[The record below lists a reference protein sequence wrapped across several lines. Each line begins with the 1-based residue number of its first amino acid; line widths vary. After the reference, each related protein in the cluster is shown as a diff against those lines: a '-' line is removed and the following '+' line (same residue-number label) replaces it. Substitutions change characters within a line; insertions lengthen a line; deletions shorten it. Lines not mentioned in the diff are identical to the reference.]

1 MKTFLRVAGSLC
13 LMLFGTS
20 AFAQDFRMIQV
31 EDDKYFV
38 IYFSGE
44 EGTPTATE
52 LSNDTTRVVEHSLG
66 SNLFY
71 DEGTTHYFK
80 IDTAS
85 IDSTAR
91 ENKKLYFFSDII
103 SFDSLKSIDPEY
115 PFTELGFEEVGVGN
129 YERDSV
135 QQFQASVNEYTGRVL
150 LTWNPY
156 YSSNGIPADGY
167 VIFRSAGSDHP
178 IASNRSY
185 DVVPSGNVTS
195 YQDVVS
201 ASEGTVYYNIIAYNI
216 SEPANRFVT
225 NFSKAEGSVRSIS
238 FEAFKNN
245 EEVVSLFWQYD
256 NSILQGLA
264 SEAVNEAVLFE
275 GKVVHEDN
283 LFIDEFNI
291 GNSRLQFNTLLL
303 SRPPG
308 QNQEWVKVALP
319 PLANPSFTL
328 EFWYYTG
335 NLQGGTQNLLT
346 SESNSN
352 QIGIHPNG
360 LIFKGLGQERHLDH
374 SFQSY
379 KWVHFAFTKSGNKHD
394 VVINGQLVGS
404 IPAAYPSFPNTMGQ
418 VNGAAGYDFPN
429 GARIG
434 LTRSWSVSRSTGQ
447 IRQDMFDLYETNDV
461 DNLINQWRYT
471 TSVTNLPGLT
481 GSGTISIENSDA
493 YRLTWDKAY
502 IFDRTDVATIKKYKT
517 TLSQGNY
524 ELEIK
529 EVGPGRLVDDPV
541 TAALTNP
548 TLEASNPLEPV
559 PVVIDNQLKVTYDKR
574 VPNRIELNYLTGSQF
589 PQSYRVTR
597 FTSPT
602 DSIILVD
609 ELKPDQVKHAGFYNK
624 DLSIDLTDEVDI
636 NSEDQ
641 SYSLLVNLDDVPAED
656 DQVILSLGG
665 NNLRMDKN
673 NRLYLDLENGD
684 PVFIATITSSQW
696 RQLNFN
702 FRSLQV
708 GGTEVSTYY
717 NGINIAKDT
726 ISGSPRQLI
735 LKGSEAAPYQLG
747 YLAFKNTSIDSAAVI
762 EQFQTVPNIKK
773 GWHLF
778 YHTARGSITKKYVG
792 SEDFDFGAIE
802 SREIPAEG
810 TSLIE
815 DPGYTFFD
823 YGNIHSEL
831 TILDEY
837 QDSFQSIR
845 AAENYTYKITPYYP
859 STYRY
864 SKFLVSGSASTLDL
878 NFNAFWE
885 EDHAML
891 KWSLDTLVTYGF
903 DSVQINRNGLKINT
917 VYLDSVF
924 RDYTATR
931 GERHEYELVLVKGA
945 KPLLSSSKVVEVP
958 PNGEVGGYLISLKG
972 EFIVPNQSFE
982 LNSPGTNTNYT
993 FTSGAN
999 GRFHRDSIYYGKSMS
1014 LRHPKN
1020 KEVAISLL
1028 GSAPRSLEN
1037 FVPFDQPY
1045 SVNKTTNYIREDGFD
1060 IEVHGDYNIISLT
1073 LKEDAGLEDFYL
1085 NVYVNDTLVKILHK
1099 QLIFEDTFSTADVVK
1114 YGFKLYTF
1122 EGENSVTYD
1131 FYELEGIQNAD
1142 YFPVSDFAI
1151 RDNEY
1156 FVPALS
1162 WKYPGSNRISG
1173 FHIYRDDFLIG
1184 DITHLQAQDTTSYE
1198 FLDERGKP
1206 GFSYTYKLV
1215 PYQQGS
1221 TEITREAVQ
1230 RIHTYDDTFF
1240 NDFDMA
1246 ILSNE
1251 EFAID
1256 HTRLDDLPFDGFIIR
1271 SHGKI
1276 ASTIS
1281 KTDFFSQDHM
1291 RTVYHHE
1298 WEPYYL
1304 DDYLPELS
1312 LFKYVDS
1319 LEVHEVGKGVITT
1332 GGDAISFSPV
1342 NEPALSSYA
1351 MELGK
1356 KQGFAKVKWSKPS
1369 RVPQFYRLTNGD
1381 GGEVLKDSLPG
1392 TITSYAFAVDSP
1404 GAREIDKVS
1413 LYAFYNY
1420 DGTGHKKRIGQ
1431 EITFQFEEN
1440 TGSDLAPIENFKA
1453 STDATGVIA
1462 LKWDYPDYG
1471 LADFEISRDGEVI
1484 ALLDNYLRSYIDQ
1497 DEALAEDEYYTY
1509 QARAIY
1515 KGDTTKYFNTVGRK
1529 KSRIVFSGTVVD
1541 RLGKP
1546 IPRARVQVDNIPLM
1560 TDSVGHYEIASGDF
1574 NYSEAVEVRVSV
1586 NKKGNSLNELT
1597 KTVVPSENGRITTD
1611 FRFNESFRFFD
1622 EQSDIARVSS
1632 LGAYYNWFENNVTLR
1647 WTVTNPQYSYIE
1659 IYRFGDKIGEV
1670 RVGEPNW
1677 FVDEDAFPGSSYSYA
1692 LVPVLND
1699 YDDERV
1705 EGIFKTTRIDVPAL
1719 DPIQFLQ
1726 ATTLDTEG
1734 RVLLTWAH
1742 PWDNADSY
1750 VIRRN
1755 GMDIAA
1761 VDSTSFYDN
1770 TGSPGQRYEYS
1781 VRPVV
1786 SRNGV
1791 TVEGAQ
1797 SPIATVTFP
1806 PVASVENFETTVAPG
1821 SYQVNLSW
1829 NYPSSVDNV
1838 IGVEIERED
1847 DLVASLD
1854 APVNTYED
1862 SDGFPNT
1869 LTVYKIYS
1877 ISEDEIRSAPVY
1889 DTIWYPAIDP
1899 VLKEQFTI
1907 DDSKV
1912 DTLEIHWSYAGRGI
1926 DAFELIYKED
1936 IDNPASTE
1944 SVVVEI
1950 PYVED
1955 QTGYRYLLVNRK
1967 PLTQIEFGIRTK
1979 KQVADDVYYSEM
1991 IHRQATF
1998 PGYQLPNNIEL
2009 NVRDLYFELTWDYP
2023 SFNIDQFLM
2032 VVDGREFL
2040 LNAGARSF
2048 IYPIPLSIVRDQVS
2062 YMPTFSM
2069 AVQKTIDGEIDLET
2083 FDGNLIEEKQMD
2095 FANKHLAVK
2104 VTATDNSTD
2113 GVKVSWDL
2121 SGAVENVDHW
2131 VIYRDGDSIQSVSYD
2146 GSVFS
2151 FERDD
2156 YNAIPGLEYLY
2167 EVKGLDN
2174 DGTSNPVAI
2183 LIPDLG
2189 STQGKASVLSVVT
2202 SSQGGSPIA
2211 GVPFIL
2217 VGKAKNGFV
2226 VSRDSSQF
2234 NGQIEFSELPYQ
2246 DKSGNKVEYVLESQ
2260 WPDAHFDGGNKSE
2273 FTFANKT
2280 QDLVLNPFK
2289 YNRTNTVEGRI
2300 KYSVCSACGIKDV
2313 KVVLETYEGFS
2324 TDLGNLKGVKEVIS
2338 DSEGKFYFS
2347 TDQGGNYAYKAYV
2360 SFPNAIQANQYSF
2373 VSDTVEFLSEA
2384 FNGKGIYQLSFIDD
2398 DSKYPLKLKITD
2410 PCGAPLGDYEFKVR
2424 ISDANH
2430 QLDTVIF
2437 TDGTGYLSTLVPPY
2451 DLTASIIGV
2460 KEPDAFSS
2468 VVIDYFRSRKTEYLY
2483 EEQYLEIINDTD
2495 SYDDDEDGVVSFEEA
2510 FDWTYAYAS
2519 DDQYADFRR
2528 TPKIST
2534 HDFQGFESCPL
2545 ILDAAEVDRFTVN
2558 FKIQDDGCD
2567 LKDGFLLITNP
2578 GAAKPFEV
2586 LSPIEGINMNNVD
2599 EVLEFDE
2606 IQNAFVYTFDPEVP
2620 NVVDPYTHLIEVRYF
2635 DKDVNFM
2642 SSASYEYVVTGSRPV
2657 NGNDVFV
2664 NPSDDEG
2671 NIQLPVYVLRD
2682 PPGDQSYAY
2691 IEEGTTFSIAYGTT
2705 KDFQFEFGLG
2715 SKGGFESVVK
2725 QEDFSSW
2732 LIDYRDNTSSNF
2744 KLEMTATSRIS
2755 TAKDSKLSSNLEGYL
2770 DGPDADVIV
2779 GIGGAYAYG
2788 MSDVIYQDGCEVKK
2802 RQEYQLLLDEINTTW
2817 TYTRSMIEQT
2827 ITYYESILTNYDL
2840 GKVDFNTND
2849 ITKNDGEMV
2858 KKANTDGK
2866 QIIEN
2871 SLDNWRQVLTSID
2884 SKLTPACLLCEK
2896 YQDYMLSGSVN
2907 EIADEVEKDLNFYLS
2922 KPKGGV
2928 GDLKNDVRNYLNSI
2942 KDFCNRENVQKC
2954 GDSDL
2959 GNPVKHFNS
2968 EDYESYGE
2976 AYTSFVK
2983 FNIISN
2989 YVAQMAHLER
2999 YSPVSQNFGE
3009 LLDDRSTYVALG
3021 SGIATTVL
3029 TRHYIGFRQLSKVRA
3044 AYKNGFLNSARESG
3058 RAKRAGEE
3066 ALKKYGRGSDF
3077 WMESYL
3083 SYGKRYNG
3091 PLKGDEFVKLAEEYA
3106 DRLAYN
3112 HKLLAEWVEADK
3124 MLKEA
3129 GEGALEDAAVKSA
3142 KEAGEEAA
3150 QDLASKSLKYT
3161 DDVAEAVAKKA
3172 AAKSS
3177 KLTAK
3182 IRAAA
3187 GTAFSFLYEMALA
3200 VGHTAVSD
3208 RAYDL
3213 LRDQYRADLDIMSEL
3228 RDKTLDDL
3236 YGYPA
3241 VENVTFSGGTT
3252 TEKSISGSAS
3262 SSKGYYGYLESG
3274 LASSSQ
3280 IGVLTGLES
3289 FVGLGAG
3296 TETQVSKSYMNVVID
3311 MNDRLAQHIDT
3322 EQKET
3327 SNYKA
3332 GYVLSD
3338 DDDGDH
3344 FNLYITTLFENQG
3357 ADRTT
3362 VSPQFI
3368 LVGGRSSDPYEEG
3381 TISRDLPNI
3390 EFRDQGGVAY
3400 PTVQYDL
3407 DPTVTHSIPFKINSG
3422 NKFQEGREISIS
3434 VVPNSNSQSAAMFL
3448 GNTEVFSGRA
3458 AKFFVPEGDS
3468 AVYTELLFEPRPGTF
3483 DFTDLGLVARP
3494 TGVEGD
3500 FWSDGADVFDT
3511 LEFELHFRK
3520 PVSNLFISAR
3530 NGGTW
3535 FINNHENQERY
3546 VFYLDGFDVEGRKSN
3561 LDHIQMEYRRLGS
3574 HDWKPM
3580 LGVNG
3585 TVGEDTVGIRRLKQ
3599 FYEDYIRI
3607 YNEPTYL
3614 YTWDVSKEDDIKDG
3628 NYEVRA
3634 IAYDDKGLF
3643 NFSNIYAGTI
3653 DRKSPHVTGIPEP
3666 ADGLFSRGD
3675 KISVEFNEV
3684 IDLGKLYEEN
3694 QAELNVYVRPDSM
3707 VTYTLEDNAFDIVF
3721 SDARAEITVNNFL
3734 LFDHDGKDVTIT
3746 LKGIQDSFGNLL
3758 EGDSVTWSFQLDLYK
3773 QSPSPI
3779 ELLGPDNWV
3788 MAQDNQQDTLRFRIS
3803 GYDVYNKNSSLD
3815 YIELRVK
3822 RVDETTWRTVSSIDR
3837 YELLMHYEAL
3847 ESQSENPIDS
3857 MAWPISN
3864 ELVQEFDGDYEIQ
3877 AVVFSGEG
3885 QANHSNIVYG
3895 KIDRI
3900 APQVFGNPQPSDG
3913 VFSLGDEVSLSFSET
3928 LDIHGGN
3935 HSVSLLSG
3943 EDSLVLGLDYSVAW
3957 SPNGMQ
3963 VQLSDDLIQRQIGAG
3978 PLNVSV
3984 HGITDL
3990 VGNPLG
3996 DTISWDFVV
4005 AYSPVP
4011 VSPVT
4016 LANGNGWVIN
4026 RFAPAELPIVI
4037 TDYDLYEAGTRLDS
4051 IAVEYRRVNE
4061 GTWHNIET
4069 LSKDQLIERFEP
4081 HKASQQVPSDTL
4093 HWYHYLLPGG
4103 DYEIRALAFGD
4114 GQFRES
4120 AYQAGKIDRMSP
4132 QILGKPSPPDG
4143 ILSYVDHAVIHFTEP
4158 INYYLERQDVL
4169 EDHVTI
4175 YTAEDTL
4182 RSVEFSAMASSS
4194 SLQLTFDIG
4203 AVEKYEGDTLFV
4215 AIEGVEDLYGN
4226 PLYQQIDWSFRLDKG
4241 ELGAS
4246 PVTIASPSD
4255 FVVNLGNINDPIA
4268 FVVKDYDVDRY
4279 VYDLDYLAL
4288 EYKRIHAGANTWV
4301 AAGTL
4306 TIDELV
4312 ASHAPGEG
4320 LAPMASLDLHVNDPD
4335 FSDGEYEVRVVSYG
4349 NGDYKYSN
4357 TITGIIDR
4365 RKPSILTFSP
4375 SDQVVSPGDRISATF
4390 NEPIDANRATLDFDV
4405 LDEDSNAYKGSFDA
4419 SFTPGEVVLTP
4430 TGDLDALDGKELTVE
4445 LYGVQD
4451 RAGNSAM
4458 NNLLS
4463 WTFQVDYAGQGP
4475 SPVSIKEPSGF
4486 VVNQSVD
4493 TREVGI
4499 VLHEFQLNNSH
4510 YALDDITLEYK
4521 PANQADWQTLHQFSR
4536 NELLDQSIQNGRL
4549 EASYNWIVGEVV
4561 PEGMVEVRAF
4571 SRANGQVTYSSSIQG
4586 KVDRRSPALVSLT
4599 PADKVLRRY
4608 DQLHYTFNEELASD
4622 RLVDVRLEGEEGN
4635 DLSSIFNV
4643 VQASSSITLQP
4654 IEDLAALDG
4663 QNITVSLVGV
4673 RDQAGNELGGEL
4685 VSTIKVGYSG
4695 IPVSPLS
4702 ILNDDLHLSQQSSPV
4717 LEVVINDF
4725 DVHQVDHQ
4733 LDSIDLWHQKIG
4745 GFGWVKIDSKSIE
4758 ALVAE
4763 NVGRT
4768 APSTS
4773 FLWDSGNGN
4782 ITDGDYELR
4791 ATAYA
4796 GDQFQFS
4803 NKLTVEVDRT
4813 SPGLISF
4820 DPGDGVYS
4828 RGEAVSLE
4836 FSEAINDFDFD
4847 LTGNGPLQ
4855 VNITDGS
4862 GQDVD
4867 GFTPI
4872 VFDNTIMI
4880 EEATDVGAYD
4890 GKEIFI
4896 TVLGIKDRF
4905 GNEGP
4910 DVHES
4915 YRVNYFESL
4924 SSPVSLRSS
4933 GFIVNR
4939 TSLESVNF
4947 EIEGYDVYEHSY
4959 HLDSICLEYRMN
4971 DHPIWASMATVTR
4984 AQLRED
4990 HEGLGTPSILPSYTF
5005 DIPSSTF
5012 PEGVVEVRAVS
5023 YGNHSSSYSGTING
5037 LVDRIEPT
5045 VLGYP
5050 SPSDRIL
5057 DAGEEIS
5064 ISFSEKLQ
5072 ADVLEV
5078 KITHVGTGEEVN
5090 ASVSVL
5096 EDKVIA
5102 TLSQQQLQHYL
5113 GDSLRLSVD
5122 RIRDLAENAGQPVVW
5137 TFIVNSSEA
5146 PLSDLSLL
5154 DSDGWVVN
5162 QSNENELVPFVYT
5175 DFDAIRNDLAYLAFE
5190 YREGDTG
5197 DWTTFETIERDDL
5210 IALGEQQSTVFLNPV
5225 GLTEGPYE
5233 VRGVVHG
5240 EEGARGY
5247 SNSVTGIIDR
5257 TAPRVIAIQPADSAY
5272 QFGDDIWI
5280 EFDEDL
5286 DCFEGF
5292 TYDVVIFDGGQ
5303 ISSFEKLN
5311 GVCNG
5316 RSLVFGPNNQ
5326 ALFDQKGKT
5335 VRITVTEAYD
5345 QYGNGIS
5352 DAQVISFV
5360 VGDFFLETSPI
5371 SIISPDQ
5378 EWLINQPSSDISVV
5392 IGGYDFAQTNYALD
5406 SIALEYTK
5414 TFDGNWHKI
5423 SSASLEEVREN
5434 YLSSGAISYTLDWE
5448 PMAHG
5453 ILEGYY
5459 TLRATAYGNGGTT
5472 RHSNPVYGLVD
5483 MVSPTMET
5491 LDNQNGQVSM
5501 AFDELLSTDIGDTG
5515 ITITQSLPGAA
5526 SSTSGRSKSSL
5537 RANSVISVIYYNAGV
5552 KDNELLLNM
5561 LESMKGEFA
5570 NETVEIQVKGIKD
5583 QNGNPQREP
5592 VIYRLEMP
5600 GYEGESN
5607 MGSLLTGIY
5616 NGKGGVDL
5624 SWHYPGTI
5632 DCKGFVIER
5641 WADDKFDSI
5650 AYIQEANVGASYVYS
5665 DYHNLSE
5672 TAFYRLRYHLN
5683 ENGPVYSKIIGV
5695 DIEAS
5700 SFTPVVSIYP
5710 NPSGHRHRV
5719 QFKLITQNF
5728 EDEIKIRVFDA
5739 QGLYLA
5745 ETRITREQVEDT
5757 SFSMY
5762 FTDAL
5767 KPGMYLVEISQ
5778 ADHVSIQRAIIR

>member
-1 MKTFLRVAGSLC
+1 
-13 LMLFGTS
+13 MLFGTS

-31 EDDKYFV
+31 EGDKYFV

-44 EGTPTATE
+44 EGTPTVTE

-115 PFTELGFEEVGVGN
+115 PFTGLGFEEVGVGN

-335 NLQGGTQNLLT
+335 NLQGSTQNLLT

-429 GARIG
+429 SARIG

-548 TLEASNPLEPV
+548 TLEVSNPLEPV

-574 VPNRIELNYLTGSQF
+574 APNRIELNYLTGSQF

-778 YHTARGSITKKYVG
+778 YHTAGGSITKKYVG

-958 PNGEVGGYLISLKG
+958 PNGEVGGYLISSKG

-993 FTSGAN
+993 FTSGVN

-1020 KEVAISLL
+1020 KEIAISLL

-1045 SVNKTTNYIREDGFD
+1045 SVNKTTNYIREDGFG

-1122 EGENSVTYD
+1122 KGENSVTYD

-1156 FVPALS
+1156 FVPALT

-1173 FHIYRDDFLIG
+1173 FHIYRDDFLVG
-1184 DITHLQAQDTTSYE
+1184 DIAHLQTQDTTSYE

-1215 PYQQGS
+1215 PYLQGS

-1240 NDFDMA
+1240 NDFDIA

-1281 KTDFFSQDHM
+1281 KTDFFSQDHV
-1291 RTVYHHE
+1291 RTFYHHE

-1319 LEVHEVGKGVITT
+1319 LEVYEVGKGVITT
-1332 GGDAISFSPV
+1332 GGDAISFSPA
-1342 NEPALSSYA
+1342 NEPILSSYA
-1351 MELGK
+1351 EALGK
-1356 KQGFAKVKWSKPS
+1356 TQGFAKVKWSKPS

-1404 GAREIDKVS
+1404 GAQEIDKVS

-1431 EITFQFEEN
+1431 EIAFQFEEN
-1440 TGSDLAPIENFKA
+1440 RGSDLAPIENFKA

-1484 ALLDNYLRSYIDQ
+1484 AILDNYLRSYIDQ

-1515 KGDTTKYFNTVGRK
+1515 KGDTTKYFNAVGRK

-1546 IPRARVQVDNIPLM
+1546 IPRARVRVDNIPLM

-1574 NYSEAVEVRVSV
+1574 NYGEAVEVRVSV

-1829 NYPSSVDNV
+1829 DYPSSVDNV

-1991 IHRQATF
+1991 IYRQATF

-2009 NVRDLYFELTWDYP
+2009 NVRDLYFELIWDYP

-2048 IYPIPLSIVRDQVS
+2048 IYPIPLSIVRDQAS
-2062 YMPTFSM
+2062 YTPSFSM
-2069 AVQKTIDGEIDLET
+2069 AVQKTIDGEIDLKT
-2083 FDGNLIEEKQMD
+2083 FESDLIQSKEMELTDQTY
-2095 FANKHLAVK
+2095 LAVK
-2104 VTATDNSTD
+2104 VTATDNSSN

-2121 SGAVENVDHW
+2121 PEPVANVNRWLISRDK
-2131 VIYRDGDSIQSVSYD
+2131 VIIHEIDYD
-2146 GSVFS
+2146 GSESS
-2151 FERDD
+2151 FEHFD
-2156 YNAIPGLEYLY
+2156 YQAQPGLDYLY
-2167 EVKGLDN
+2167 EVKGIGTDSNDLD
-2174 DGTSNPVAI
+2174 SLVAI

-2189 STQGKASVLSVVT
+2189 SIEGQASLLAVVT
-2202 SSQGGSPIA
+2202 SAQGGSPIPNS
-2211 GVPFIL
+2211 PFTL
-2217 VGKAKNGFV
+2217 VGRTGEAFV
-2226 VSRDSSQF
+2226 VARGSTQF
-2234 NGQIEFSELPYQ
+2234 NGQVEFINLPYA
-2246 DKSGNKVEYVLESQ
+2246 DKNNNPIQYRLESL
-2260 WPDAHFDGGNKSE
+2260 WPRAYFDGQNASD
-2273 FTFANKT
+2273 FVFANKT
-2280 QDLVLNPFK
+2280 QELILGPFK
-2289 YNRTNTVEGRI
+2289 YNQSNTVEGRV
-2300 KYSVCSACGIKDV
+2300 KYAACRDCGIQDV
-2313 KVVLETYEGFS
+2313 EVVLETYNGFE
-2324 TDLGNLKGVKEVIS
+2324 TDPGQLVSVKKTKS
-2338 DSEGKFYFS
+2338 DKDGKLAFAVE
-2347 TDQGGNYAYKAYV
+2347 QGGNYTYQAYINFADDVQKSYY
-2360 SFPNAIQANQYSF
+2360 NF
-2373 VSDTVEFLSEA
+2373 VSDTVLFKSED
-2384 FNGKGIYQLSFIDD
+2384 FNSKGVFPLIFED
-2398 DSKYPLKLKITD
+2398 DSSRYPLNLRIAD
-2410 PCGAPLGDYEFKVR
+2410 ACNAPLGEYEFKVR
-2424 ISDANH
+2424 ITDAN
-2430 QLDTVIF
+2430 QQYDSILY
-2437 TDGTGYLSTLVPPY
+2437 TDRNGTFSIEVPPY

-2460 KEPDAFSS
+2460 KNPDALST
-2468 VVIDYFRSRKTEYLY
+2468 VAVDYFKSRKIELDYGYQFGSFIQESADDEALIGY
-2483 EEQYLEIINDTD
+2483 EEAHAL
-2495 SYDDDEDGVVSFEEA
+2495 
-2510 FDWTYAYAS
+2510 TYAYFI
-2519 DDQYADFRR
+2519 DDQWARFIK
-2528 TPKIST
+2528 TPTIST
-2534 HDFQGFESCPL
+2534 NDLQPNSCSKHL
-2545 ILDAAEVDRFTVN
+2545 VLDGNAKQAYTVN
-2558 FKIQDDGCD
+2558 FYVRDNGCD
-2567 LKDGFLLITNP
+2567 LKDGFLSITNP
-2578 GAAKPFEV
+2578 GASKPLELV
-2586 LSPIEGINMNNVD
+2586 NVD
-2599 EVLEFDE
+2599 NSIIDAEGNISFNKE
-2606 IQNAFVYTFDPEVP
+2606 INAFVYEFIADVP
-2620 NVVDPYTHLIEVRYF
+2620 NVVDPYTHLLEVRYF
-2635 DKDVNFM
+2635 DNEANFLA
-2642 SSASYEYVVTGSRPV
+2642 SASYEYIVTGSKPIE
-2657 NGNDVFV
+2657 GNDVFV
-2664 NPSDDEG
+2664 DPYNDKIDFP
-2671 NIQLPVYVLRD
+2671 LYVLHD
-2682 PPGDQSYAY
+2682 PPGDESYSY
-2691 IEEGTTFSIAYGTT
+2691 IEEGSIFSFSIGTT
-2705 KDFQFEFGLG
+2705 KDFQFEFGPG
-2715 SKGGFESVVK
+2715 SKNGFESVVK
-2725 QEDFSSW
+2725 QEDYSNW
-2732 LIDYRDNTSSNF
+2732 LIDYRNNTS
-2744 KLEMTATSRIS
+2744 TSQTFQVTVTDRIS
-2755 TAKDSKLSSNLEGYL
+2755 TSKTSRLSSNIGGYL
-2770 DGPDADVIV
+2770 DGADADVIV
-2779 GIGGAYAYG
+2779 GMGGAYAYG
-2788 MSDVIYQDGCEVKK
+2788 ITDVVYLDNEDGQCNGIKK
-2802 RQEYQLLLDEINTTW
+2802 RQSYDLLLSEINTTW
-2817 TYTRSMIEQT
+2817 IYTRSMIQQT
-2827 ITYYESILTNYDL
+2827 VDYYKSILSKGEDEIE
-2840 GKVDFNTND
+2840 FNTND
-2849 ITKNDGEMV
+2849 ITKRDGERAEEGV
-2858 KKANTDGK
+2858 
-2866 QIIEN
+2866 E
-2871 SLDNWRQVLTSID
+2871 SLDIIRGSLYNWEEILDKTKRET
-2884 SKLTPACLLCEK
+2884 TPACKLCDEYNK
-2896 YQDYMLSGSVN
+2896 LPNASIVAEN
-2907 EIADEVEKDLNFYLS
+2907 IAKFLAS
-2922 KPKGGV
+2922 PKGGTDEIRR
-2928 GDLKNDVRNYLNSI
+2928 DLEVYLG
-2942 KDFCNRENVQKC
+2942 KMEDFCSKDLACDLNEDFKTLSP
-2954 GDSDL
+2954 GDYATY
-2959 GNPVKHFNS
+2959 N
-2968 EDYESYGE
+2968 E
-2976 AYTSFVK
+2976 AYDAYTK
-2983 FNIISN
+2983 FNMIRSYQEQIKT
-2989 YVAQMAHLER
+2989 LER
-2999 YSPVSQNFGE
+2999 YSRVDNDYFDPEQGVSIGNGIVAG
-3009 LLDDRSTYVALG
+3009 LLS
-3021 SGIATTVL
+3021 
-3029 TRHYIGFRQLSKVRA
+3029 RHYVDYGQAYRIQAEYNKGFMDKVKEHPDFKMVVNDEVDRLSEKE
-3044 AYKNGFLNSARESG
+3044 YKKLLSEVEDATDEQKRVLQEQAQEIAEKQRNKIIQEKAELALDNS
-3058 RAKRAGEE
+3058 
-3066 ALKKYGRGSDF
+3066 KKYADDVASE
-3077 WMESYL
+3077 MI
-3083 SYGKRYNG
+3083 NG
-3091 PLKGDEFVKLAEEYA
+3091 
-3106 DRLAYN
+3106 
-3112 HKLLAEWVEADK
+3112 
-3124 MLKEA
+3124 
-3129 GEGALEDAAVKSA
+3129 A
-3142 KEAGEEAA
+3142 KEAGKKLAKEAA
-3150 QDLASKSLKYT
+3150 DKLKFSKEA
-3161 DDVAEAVAKKA
+3161 AENIAKKA
-3172 AAKSS
+3172 AKKGVGKAGKIAGVLKSIGS
-3177 KLTAK
+3177 LGFEVA
-3182 IRAAA
+3182 ISA
-3187 GTAFSFLYEMALA
+3187 
-3200 VGHTAVSD
+3200 GHTFVSTVT
-3208 RAYDL
+3208 YDF
-3213 LRDQYRADLDIMSEL
+3213 LRDNFQADLDLMESLDSKPLEEL
-3228 RDKTLDDL
+3228 L
-3236 YGYPA
+3236 GYPGA
-3241 VENVTFSGGTT
+3241 ENITFSGGTT
-3252 TEKSISGSAS
+3252 IERSINNEIIATSD
-3262 SSKGYYGYLESG
+3262 YYGYLES
-3274 LASSSQ
+3274 SMENSMQ
-3280 IGVLTGLES
+3280 
-3289 FVGLGAG
+3289 VGLISDIEGWWGYAAG
-3296 TETQVSKSYMNVVID
+3296 SEQAVNKSYMNLVVN
-3311 MNDRLAQHIDT
+3311 MNDRLAQHINT
-3322 EQKET
+3322 GNTNGRSFEV
-3327 SNYKA
+3327 

-3344 FNLYITTLFENQG
+3344 FNTWVTTLFEKYNDG
-3357 ADRTT
+3357 TT
-3362 VSPQFI
+3362 ISPRFD

-3653 DRKSPHVTGIPEP
+3653 DRKSPQVIGIPEP

-3758 EGDSVTWSFQLDLYK
+3758 EGDSITWSFQLDLYK

-3822 RVDETTWRTVSSIDR
+3822 RVDETTWRTVSSLDR

-3928 LDIHGGN
+3928 LDIYGGN

-3957 SPNGMQ
+3957 SPNAMQ

-4016 LANGNGWVIN
+4016 LTNGNGWVIN

-4158 INYYLERQDVL
+4158 INYYLESQDVL
-4169 EDHVTI
+4169 EDHVTV

-4586 KVDRRSPALVSLT
+4586 KVDRRSPELVSLT

-4635 DLSSIFNV
+4635 DLSSMFNV

-4663 QNITVSLVGV
+4663 QNITVTLAGV

-4695 IPVSPLS
+4695 TPVSPLS

-4813 SPGLISF
+4813 SPGLVSF

-4896 TVLGIKDRF
+4896 AVLGIKDRF

-5050 SPSDRIL
+5050 SPSDKIL

-5078 KITHVGTGEEVN
+5078 EITHVGTGEEVN
-5090 ASVSVL
+5090 ASVSVW

-5102 TLSQQQLQHYL
+5102 TLSPQQLQHYL

-5146 PLSDLSLL
+5146 SLSDLSLL
-5154 DSDGWVVN
+5154 DNDGWVVN

-5240 EEGARGY
+5240 EEGARRY

-5292 TYDVVIFDGGQ
+5292 TYEVVIFDGGQ

-5434 YLSSGAISYTLDWE
+5434 YLSSGAISYTINWE

-5472 RHSNPVYGLVD
+5472 RHSDPVYGLVD

-5501 AFDELLSTDIGDTG
+5501 VFDELLSTDIGDTG
-5515 ITITQSLPGAA
+5515 ITITQSLPGVA

-5537 RANSVISVIYYNAGV
+5537 RANSVIPGIYYNAGV

-5700 SFTPVVSIYP
+5700 SFTPAVSIYP

-5778 ADHVSIQRAIIR
+5778 ADHVSIQRAIIK